1 MVFRL
6 FFGYAFWGMCG
17 TSSGENFGY
26 LDKVDSSGNHYIG
39 YYSTNEPE
47 HVYLVASSFKI
58 FMNKFLQQVE
68 STLTIDKKAIY
79 IDNNDWFLNPQKL
92 IINDIEMD
100 QYFHK
105 VKEHQNI
112 NCMTGN
118 LNKQNGDDNKQ
129 QTD

>member
-1 MVFRL
+1 MNIYDNMSELWFLYCSLAMR
-6 FFGYAFWGMCG
+6 FWGICG

-100 QYFHK
+100 QYLQSQGTSEYKLYDRKFK
-105 VKEHQNI
+105 
-112 NCMTGN
+112 
-118 LNKQNGDDNKQ
+118 
-129 QTD
+129 